1 MSVGAV
7 REPPLR
13 FSAMVKSI
21 IEAHN
26 LLKCFGDLVA
36 VNRIDFEISE
46 GECFGFLGPNGAG
59 KTSTMKMIY
68 CFSPITG
75 GDLRVMGLDVRSRA
89 KQIKKV
95 MGVVPQED
103 NLDPDLSVIDNLTMY
118 AHYYDVP
125 KKEARARAEE
135 LLKFLQLDE
144 KRKSSISHLSG
155 GMKRRLVIARG
166 LINRPKI
173 LILDEP
179 TTGLDPQARHLIWN
193 KLRSLKRSGV
203 TMVLTTHYMEEAS
216 QLCDRLVIMN
226 EAKILAQGSPAELIK
241 KFVGREVY
249 EIRAA
254 KLVLNQLRD
263 TFQKHGLEAERHE
276 ETLYLFIRDGSE
288 PTEEILAAV
297 KKLDFHHRMSTLE
310 DVFLKV
316 AGRELR
322 E

>member
-1 MSVGAV
+1 M
-7 REPPLR
+7 PNP
-13 FSAMVKSI
+13 I
-21 IEAHN
+21 IIAHQ
-26 LLKCFGDLVA
+26 LFKCFGDLVA
-36 VNRIDFEISE
+36 VNRIDFEIQE

-68 CFSPITG
+68 CFSPVTG
-75 GDLRVMGLDVRSRA
+75 GNLKVMGKEVQVEASEIKRS
-89 KQIKKV
+89 

-118 AHYYDVP
+118 AHYFDIP
-125 KKEARARAEE
+125 KKEATQRAEE
-135 LLKFLQLDE
+135 LLDFLQLGE
-144 KRKSSISHLSG
+144 KRGEPIGHLSG

-166 LINRPKI
+166 LINKPKI

-193 KLRSLKRSGV
+193 KLRNLKKSGV
-203 TMVLTTHYMEEAS
+203 TMVLTTHYMEEAA

-226 EAKILAQGSPAELIK
+226 EAKILAQGSPQELIQK
-241 KFVGREVY
+241 YAGREVY
-249 EIRAA
+249 EIRASKSA
-254 KLVLNQLRD
+254 LNQLRESFHKQGFD
-263 TFQKHGLEAERHE
+263 AERHE
-276 ETLYLFIRDGSE
+276 ETLYLFVRDGSE
-288 PTEEILAAV
+288 LSVEILNRV
-297 KKLDFHHRMSTLE
+297 KDLDFHHRMSTLE